1 MGTVEGENAQE
12 GVLDGWWNEVVV
24 VSQLF

>member
-12 GVLDGWWNEVVV
+12 GVLDGWWNEVDV
-24 VSQLF
+24 VS

>member
-24 VSQLF
+24 VS